1 MFPDELTLI
10 EEQAASLEM
19 FGAIDGVLRDP
30 GRYGFTNMTT
40 ADHAHA
46 ATTAL
51 DADEFR
57 FGSHGQAE
65 R

>member
-1 MFPDELTLI
+1 
-10 EEQAASLEM
+10 M
-19 FGAIDGVLRDP
+19 FGAIDGVLRDL
-30 GRYGFTNMTT
+30 GRYGFTDMTT